1 MQTIMFTHSAHVHFN
16 DKIRFRLFVG
26 CYKHSSARWT
36 LARAFCALG
45 SFCPWIGHKP
55 KQNQTQKIY
64 TPNKTRKWS
73 KIGSGGLA
81 LRISLIR
88 ACFLLPLHIEV
99 CDICWLIW
107 LIIYSPRLS
116 FPGEWYEPRKWGL
129 TFCVKSGN
137 SFGMPPNPR
146 SGRWNH

>member
-1 MQTIMFTHSAHVHFN
+1 MNYDALGPTCCPILAPMQTIMFTHSAHVHFD

-88 ACFLLPLHIEV
+88 ACFFIT
-99 CDICWLIW
+99 
-107 LIIYSPRLS
+107 
-116 FPGEWYEPRKWGL
+116 L
-129 TFCVKSGN
+129 TFRSMRYLLTN
-137 SFGMPPNPR
+137 LADNLFSASFL
-146 SGRWNH
+146 SRWVIRTPKVRANLLW